1 MSRGMEQ
8 SKSFTR
14 LPLPNIPPEI
24 LTELADAENVVL
36 VGDRIEPAEPEGSGS
51 SGDSEGKGKRR
62 RVANQ
67 RYAAF
72 WRHYDED
79 SYLED
84 HDKK

>member
-1 MSRGMEQ
+1 MTTKDTNLPAMVG
-8 SKSFTR
+8 TR
-14 LPLPNIPPEI
+14 RNGT
-24 LTELADAENVVL
+24 LTSLADAENVVL

-51 SGDSEGKGKRR
+51 SGDSEGKGKGR

-72 WRHYDED
+72 WRHYNED